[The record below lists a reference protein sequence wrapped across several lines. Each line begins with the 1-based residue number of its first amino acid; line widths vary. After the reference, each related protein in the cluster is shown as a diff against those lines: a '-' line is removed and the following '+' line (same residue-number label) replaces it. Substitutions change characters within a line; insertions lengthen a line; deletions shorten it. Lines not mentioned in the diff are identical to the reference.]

1 MTWRSGSNAAD
12 LDAAGGLC
20 DDSPF
25 EMLPRSAL
33 ALLIVV
39 LAGCVEKEAPLP
51 PPQPLAC
58 AERWRERALEL
69 EDAGRNQGPAVDPKE
84 TAALEAQRAR
94 AADEANRRSEVL
106 WRQPLAKVL
115 PEASADE
122 LFSWAWGRAA
132 QKYGS
137 GGAMLPAER
146 DLLLTNYLVGRVSH
160 DGLLPTL
167 LEASVADLKR
177 SGDAFARLESAE
189 LTALWR
195 CALSTLPEEVPD
207 GRRARGRALARWT
220 GSSIDWLERAL
231 AAELERPGRRASF
244 DAYFRAHPR
253 EFELPD
259 APR

>member
-1 MTWRSGSNAAD
+1 MLHRSI
-12 LDAAGGLC
+12 
-20 DDSPF
+20 
-25 EMLPRSAL
+25 L
-33 ALLIVV
+33 APLIVV
-39 LAGCVEKEAPLP
+39 FSGCAKKEAPLP
-51 PPQPLAC
+51 PPEPLAC
-58 AERWRERALEL
+58 AEHWHQRALEL
-69 EDAGRNQGPAVDPKE
+69 EDAGRNQGPAVDPDPKE
-84 TAALEAQRAR
+84 TAALEAQRAL
-94 AADEANRRSEVL
+94 AADEANRRAEML
-106 WRQPLAKVL
+106 WPLPLAKVL
-115 PEASADE
+115 PQASADE

-146 DLLLTNYLVGRVSH
+146 DLLLSNYLVGRVSH

-167 LEASVADLKR
+167 LEVSVADLKR

-195 CALSTLPEEVPD
+195 CALSALPEEIPD
-207 GRRARGRALARWT
+207 GPRARRRALARWT
-220 GSSIDWLERAL
+220 GSSVEWLERAL

-244 DAYFRAHPR
+244 DAYFRAHPQ